1 MALNDNSFVM
11 SVNNQNNLIENKGS
25 LPVADSN
32 EINGGRMIVDTTAD
46 RNRIRATK
54 RKAGMEVFVLETQTP
69 YILRTNDISKEVT
82 VDDDWT
88 VLKSSSALSS
98 DKLSTA
104 RTINGV
110 PFDGTTDIELP
121 AEFYTARE
129 IVEIFDNGKIT
140 LKRAY
145 DLLLPRFATRISN
158 MISDERSTLGEDN
171 SKNISANVGDTLRVD
186 TFDLV
191 KSIKTPL
198 YQTSYTTNKINDHM
212 RDYNLI
218 LTSDQGSDVPLGTE
232 FPAAISSTY
241 TLRDTYTS
249 GISLS
254 CVFES
259 NRVTYFNILRRRNM
273 SEALQEIRL
282 TPQGTSSFN
291 ITVAFKIN
299 SGNLEDS
306 IAIFV
311 AIPYKTTDNN
321 VAKFQYKYA
330 KLTKNNPGS
339 LVYEGRM
346 DGITGSYYDFLNNTD
361 GELDN
366 FAVPITIISKDSEVS
381 AALKA
386 L

>member
-32 EINGGRMIVDTTAD
+32 EINGGRMIVATTAD

-88 VLKSSSALSS
+88 ILKSSSALSS
-98 DKLSTA
+98 DRLSTA

-198 YQTSYTTNKINDHM
+198 YQTSYTTTKINDHM

-259 NRVTYFNILRRRNM
+259 NRVAYFNILRRRNM

>member
-32 EINGGRMIVDTTAD
+32 EINGGRMIVTTTAD

-88 VLKSSSALSS
+88 ILKSSSALSS

-198 YQTSYTTNKINDHM
+198 YQTSYTTTKINDHM

>member
-32 EINGGRMIVDTTAD
+32 EINGGRMIVATTAD

-88 VLKSSSALSS
+88 ILKSSSALSS

-198 YQTSYTTNKINDHM
+198 YQTSYATTKINDHM

>member
-88 VLKSSSALSS
+88 ILKSSSALSS
-98 DKLSTA
+98 DRLSTA

-198 YQTSYTTNKINDHM
+198 YQTSYTTTKINDHM
-212 RDYNLI
+212 RDYSLI

-291 ITVAFKIN
+291 ITVVFKIN

-330 KLTKNNPGS
+330 RLTKNNPGS

>member
-32 EINGGRMIVDTTAD
+32 EINGGRMIVSTTAD

-88 VLKSSSALSS
+88 ILKSSSALSS

-198 YQTSYTTNKINDHM
+198 YQTSYTTTKINDHM

-254 CVFES
+254 CVFEY

>member
-88 VLKSSSALSS
+88 ILKSSSALSS
-98 DKLSTA
+98 DRLSTA

-198 YQTSYTTNKINDHM
+198 YQTSYTTTKINDHM

-321 VAKFQYKYA
+321 VAKFQYKYS

>member
-88 VLKSSSALSS
+88 ILKSSSALSS
-98 DKLSTA
+98 DRLSTA

-186 TFDLV
+186 TFDLA

>member
-32 EINGGRMIVDTTAD
+32 EINGGRMIVATTAD

-82 VDDDWT
+82 TDDDWT
-88 VLKSSSALSS
+88 ILKSSSATTS
-98 DKLSTA
+98 DRLSTA

-291 ITVAFKIN
+291 IKVAFKIN

>member
-32 EINGGRMIVDTTAD
+32 EINGGRMIVATTAD

-98 DKLSTA
+98 DRLSTA

-198 YQTSYTTNKINDHM
+198 YQTSYTTTKINDHM

-218 LTSDQGSDVPLGTE
+218 LTSDQGSDVPLGAE

-311 AIPYKTTDNN
+311 AIPYKTTYNN

>member
-32 EINGGRMIVDTTAD
+32 EINGGRMIVATTAD

-88 VLKSSSALSS
+88 ILKSSSALSS
-98 DKLSTA
+98 DRLSTA

-198 YQTSYTTNKINDHM
+198 YQTSYTTTKINDHM

-330 KLTKNNPGS
+330 RLTKNNPGS

-366 FAVPITIISKDSEVS
+366 FAVPVTIISKDSEVS

>member
-32 EINGGRMIVDTTAD
+32 EINGGRMIVATTAD

-98 DKLSTA
+98 DRLSTA

-198 YQTSYTTNKINDHM
+198 YQTSYTTTKINDHM

-218 LTSDQGSDVPLGTE
+218 LTSDQGSDVPLGAE

>member
-32 EINGGRMIVDTTAD
+32 EINGGRMIVATTAD

-88 VLKSSSALSS
+88 ILKSSSATTS
-98 DKLSTA
+98 DRLSTA

-198 YQTSYTTNKINDHM
+198 YQTSYTTTKINDHM

-218 LTSDQGSDVPLGTE
+218 LTSDQGSDVPLGIE

>member
-32 EINGGRMIVDTTAD
+32 EINGGRMIVATTAD

-88 VLKSSSALSS
+88 ILKSSSALSS
-98 DKLSTA
+98 DRLSTA

-198 YQTSYTTNKINDHM
+198 YQTSYTTTKINDHM

-218 LTSDQGSDVPLGTE
+218 LTSDQGSDVQLGTE

>member
-88 VLKSSSALSS
+88 ILKSSSALSS
-98 DKLSTA
+98 DRLSTA

-198 YQTSYTTNKINDHM
+198 YQTSYTTTKINDHM

-282 TPQGTSSFN
+282 TPQGSSSFN

-311 AIPYKTTDNN
+311 AIPYKTADNN

>member
-32 EINGGRMIVDTTAD
+32 EINGGRMIVATTTD

-88 VLKSSSALSS
+88 ILKSSSALSS
-98 DKLSTA
+98 DRLSTA

-191 KSIKTPL
+191 KAIKTPL
-198 YQTSYTTNKINDHM
+198 YQTSYTTTKINDHM

-241 TLRDTYTS
+241 TLRDIYTS

>member
-82 VDDDWT
+82 VDDDWSI
-88 VLKSSSALSS
+88 LKSSSALSS

-198 YQTSYTTNKINDHM
+198 YQTSYTTTKINDHM

>member
-32 EINGGRMIVDTTAD
+32 EINGGRMIVATTAD

-69 YILRTNDISKEVT
+69 YILRTNDITKEVT

-88 VLKSSSALSS
+88 ILKSSSALSS

-198 YQTSYTTNKINDHM
+198 YQTSYTTTKINDHM

>member
-32 EINGGRMIVDTTAD
+32 EINGGRMIVATTTD

-69 YILRTNDISKEVT
+69 YILRTNDITKEVT

-88 VLKSSSALSS
+88 ILKSSSALSS
-98 DKLSTA
+98 DRLSTA

-129 IVEIFDNGKIT
+129 IVGIFDNGKIT

-198 YQTSYTTNKINDHM
+198 YQTSYTTTKINDNM

-273 SEALQEIRL
+273 SEALQEIRV

-306 IAIFV
+306 IAIFI

-346 DGITGSYYDFLNNTD
+346 DGITGSYYDFLDNTD

>member
-1 MALNDNSFVM
+1 MALNDNTFVM
-11 SVNNQNNLIENKGS
+11 SVNNQKNLIENKGS

-32 EINGGRMIVDTTAD
+32 EINGGRMIVTTTAD

-88 VLKSSSALSS
+88 ILKSSSALSS
-98 DKLSTA
+98 DRLSTA

-198 YQTSYTTNKINDHM
+198 YQTSYTTTKINDHM

-311 AIPYKTTDNN
+311 AIPYKTTDTN

>member
-32 EINGGRMIVDTTAD
+32 EINGGRMIVATTAD

-88 VLKSSSALSS
+88 ILKSSSALSS

-198 YQTSYTTNKINDHM
+198 YQTSYTTTKINDHM

-346 DGITGSYYDFLNNTD
+346 DGITGSYYGFLNNTD

>member
-32 EINGGRMIVDTTAD
+32 EINGGRMIVATTAD

-88 VLKSSSALSS
+88 ILKSSSALSS
-98 DKLSTA
+98 DRLSTA

-198 YQTSYTTNKINDHM
+198 YQTSYTTTKINDHM

>member
-32 EINGGRMIVDTTAD
+32 EINGGRMIVATTTD

-88 VLKSSSALSS
+88 ILKSSSALSS
-98 DKLSTA
+98 DRLSTA

-198 YQTSYTTNKINDHM
+198 YQTSYTTTKINDHM

-311 AIPYKTTDNN
+311 AIPYKTADNN

>member
-32 EINGGRMIVDTTAD
+32 EINGGRMIVATTAD

-88 VLKSSSALSS
+88 ILKSSSALSS
-98 DKLSTA
+98 DRLSTA

-198 YQTSYTTNKINDHM
+198 YQTSYTTTKINDHM

-321 VAKFQYKYA
+321 VAKFKYKYA
-330 KLTKNNPGS
+330 RLTKNNPGS

>member
-32 EINGGRMIVDTTAD
+32 EINGGRMIVTTTTD

-82 VDDDWT
+82 TDDDWT

-98 DKLSTA
+98 DRLSTA

-198 YQTSYTTNKINDHM
+198 YQTSYTTTKINDHM

>member
-32 EINGGRMIVDTTAD
+32 EINGGRMIVATTTD

-88 VLKSSSALSS
+88 ILKSSSALSS
-98 DKLSTA
+98 DRLSTA

-198 YQTSYTTNKINDHM
+198 YQTSYTTTKINDHM

-282 TPQGTSSFN
+282 APQGTSSFN

>member
-1 MALNDNSFVM
+1 MVLNDNSFVM

-32 EINGGRMIVDTTAD
+32 EINGGRMIVATTAD

-88 VLKSSSALSS
+88 ILKSSSALSS
-98 DKLSTA
+98 DRLSTA

-186 TFDLV
+186 TFDLI

-198 YQTSYTTNKINDHM
+198 YQTSYTTTKINDHM

>member
-32 EINGGRMIVDTTAD
+32 EINGGRMIVATTAD

-88 VLKSSSALSS
+88 ILKSSSALSS
-98 DKLSTA
+98 DRLSTA

-198 YQTSYTTNKINDHM
+198 YQTSYTTTKINDHM

-259 NRVTYFNILRRRNM
+259 NKVTYFNILRRRNM

>member
-32 EINGGRMIVDTTAD
+32 EINGGRMIVDTTTD

-88 VLKSSSALSS
+88 ILKSSSALSS
-98 DKLSTA
+98 DRLSTA

-198 YQTSYTTNKINDHM
+198 YQTSYTTTKINDHM

-321 VAKFQYKYA
+321 VAKFQYKYTR
-330 KLTKNNPGS
+330 LTKNNPGS

>member
-32 EINGGRMIVDTTAD
+32 EINGGRMIVDTTTD

-88 VLKSSSALSS
+88 ILKSSSALSS
-98 DKLSTA
+98 DRLSTA

-198 YQTSYTTNKINDHM
+198 YQTSYTTTKINDHM

-311 AIPYKTTDNN
+311 AIPYKTADNN

>member
-88 VLKSSSALSS
+88 ILKSSSALSS
-98 DKLSTA
+98 DRLSTA

-198 YQTSYTTNKINDHM
+198 YQTSYTTTKINDHM

-366 FAVPITIISKDSEVS
+366 FTVPITIISKDSEVS

>member
-88 VLKSSSALSS
+88 ILKSSSATTS
-98 DKLSTA
+98 DRLSTA

-198 YQTSYTTNKINDHM
+198 YQTSYTTTKINDHM

-241 TLRDTYTS
+241 TLRDIYTS

-273 SEALQEIRL
+273 SEALEEIRL

>member
-32 EINGGRMIVDTTAD
+32 EINGGRMIVATTAD

-82 VDDDWT
+82 ADDDWT
-88 VLKSSSALSS
+88 ILKSSSALSS

-198 YQTSYTTNKINDHM
+198 YQTSYTTTKINDHM

-346 DGITGSYYDFLNNTD
+346 DGIAGSYYDFLNNTD

>member
-32 EINGGRMIVDTTAD
+32 EINGGRMIVATTTD

-82 VDDDWT
+82 TDDDWT
-88 VLKSSSALSS
+88 ILKSSSATTS
-98 DKLSTA
+98 DRLSTA

-198 YQTSYTTNKINDHM
+198 YQTSYTTTKINDNM

-311 AIPYKTTDNN
+311 AIPYKTADNN

>member
-1 MALNDNSFVM
+1 
-11 SVNNQNNLIENKGS
+11 
-25 LPVADSN
+25 
-32 EINGGRMIVDTTAD
+32 
-46 RNRIRATK
+46 
-54 RKAGMEVFVLETQTP
+54 
-69 YILRTNDISKEVT
+69 
-82 VDDDWT
+82 
-88 VLKSSSALSS
+88 
-98 DKLSTA
+98 
-104 RTINGV
+104 
-110 PFDGTTDIELP
+110 
-121 AEFYTARE
+121 
-129 IVEIFDNGKIT
+129 
-140 LKRAY
+140 
-145 DLLLPRFATRISN
+145 
-158 MISDERSTLGEDN
+158 
-171 SKNISANVGDTLRVD
+171 
-186 TFDLV
+186 
-191 KSIKTPL
+191 
-198 YQTSYTTNKINDHM
+198 M

>member
-32 EINGGRMIVDTTAD
+32 EINGGRMIVATTAD

-88 VLKSSSALSS
+88 ILKSSSALSS
-98 DKLSTA
+98 DRLSTA

-198 YQTSYTTNKINDHM
+198 YQTSYTTTKINDHM
-212 RDYNLI
+212 RDYKLI

-311 AIPYKTTDNN
+311 AIPYKTADNN

-346 DGITGSYYDFLNNTD
+346 DGIAGSYYDFLNNTD

>member
-88 VLKSSSALSS
+88 VLKSSSATTS
-98 DKLSTA
+98 DRLSTA

-198 YQTSYTTNKINDHM
+198 YQTSYTTTKINDHM

>member
-32 EINGGRMIVDTTAD
+32 EINGGRMIVATTTD

-98 DKLSTA
+98 DRLSTA

-198 YQTSYTTNKINDHM
+198 YQTSYTTTKINDHM

-381 AALKA
+381 TALKA

>member
-88 VLKSSSALSS
+88 ILKSSSALSS
-98 DKLSTA
+98 DRLSTA

-198 YQTSYTTNKINDHM
+198 YQTSYTTTKINDHM

-311 AIPYKTTDNN
+311 AIPYKTADNN

>member
-32 EINGGRMIVDTTAD
+32 EINGGRMIVATTAD
-46 RNRIRATK
+46 RNRIIATK

-88 VLKSSSALSS
+88 ILKSSSALSS
-98 DKLSTA
+98 DRLSTA

-198 YQTSYTTNKINDHM
+198 YQTSYTTTKINDHM

-259 NRVTYFNILRRRNM
+259 NRVIYFNILRRRNM

-311 AIPYKTTDNN
+311 AIPYKTADNN